1 MAQQQP
7 TSLPP
12 IRGLRSR
19 PGAAQTAALH
29 LLFEPSPA
37 THSTLLP
44 VLQAA
49 DHASYPALIDACHA
63 QLRSLA
69 ESAAAAS
76 PARTRLLSVLASHP
90 RLGEK
95 KLDSAQSVAEQA
107 NLGGEG
113 DELAA
118 LNSEYEDRF
127 PGLRYVVF
135 VNGRAR
141 PEIMRDMRAR
151 IDAGDYAS
159 EVDAALQAMCDI
171 AKDRASKLPVQDA
184 V

>member
-1 MAQQQP
+1 MAQQQLP
-7 TSLPP
+7 SLPH
-12 IRGLRSR
+12 IRSLRSR
-19 PGAAQTAALH
+19 PGPAQIAVLD

-37 THSTLLP
+37 IHSTLLP

-49 DHASYPALIDACHA
+49 DYASYPELIDACHG

-69 ESAAAAS
+69 SSPGAS
-76 PARTRLLSVLASHP
+76 DPTPSTLLSVLGSHP

-95 KLDSAQSVAEQA
+95 KVDSAQSVAEQA

-113 DELAA
+113 GELAA
-118 LNSEYEDRF
+118 LNREYEHRF

-141 PEIMRDMRAR
+141 PEIMRDMRTR
-151 IDAGDYAS
+151 IERNEYAT
-159 EVDAALQAMCDI
+159 EIDAALQV
-171 AKDRASKLPVQDA
+171 RSRPSPWR
-184 V
+184 

>member
-1 MAQQQP
+1 MPQQQP
-7 TSLPP
+7 SSLPP
-12 IRGLRSR
+12 IHSLRSC
-19 PGAAQTAALH
+19 PGPAQTAVLD

-37 THSTLLP
+37 LHSTLVP

-49 DHASYPALIDACHA
+49 GHGSYRELIDACHV

-69 ESAAAAS
+69 NSSGAS
-76 PARTRLLSVLASHP
+76 HATSPTLLSVLGSHP

-95 KLDSAQSVAEQA
+95 KVDSAQSVAEQA

-113 DELAA
+113 EELAA
-118 LNSEYEDRF
+118 LNREYEDRF

-151 IDAGDYAS
+151 MDRGDYAL

-171 AKDRASKLPVQDA
+171 AKDRASKLPVQDKE
-184 V
+184 